1 VLEEFYQVV
10 HRLQMIYSDSNAH
23 QPKKKFCSFC
33 KFCLAPQ
40 ASTTKISLVW
50 SPCPHVPYEMVDE
63 VPSLAMCL
71 PMHEPTQE
79 SEETNSAENP
89 EVETPGQQPDE
100 GDNAAQQAQDDRSDS
115 SAKEESI
122 DPWEALEIEAAKWED
137 QAVRTAAELDNFR
150 KRMSREKLDA
160 VRYGNQNLLEELLPV
175 LDNFDMGM
183 QAAAQEQGSMLYMGM
198 KMVHQQLGEFLSS
211 QNVEEIAA
219 EAGGEFDPTIHEAL
233 SQETNNDI
241 EEGKI
246 IRVVRKGYR
255 IGERLLRPSNV
266 IIAISAAAS
275 EEKGPNQQ
283 ESE

>member
-1 VLEEFYQVV
+1 
-10 HRLQMIYSDSNAH
+10 
-23 QPKKKFCSFC
+23 
-33 KFCLAPQ
+33 
-40 ASTTKISLVW
+40 
-50 SPCPHVPYEMVDE
+50 MVDE

-100 GDNAAQQAQDDRSDS
+100 GDNAAQQNQEDAPDS
-115 SAKEESI
+115 SSKEEAI
-122 DPWEALEIEAAKWED
+122 DPWEALEIEAGKWKD

-275 EEKGPNQQ
+275 EEKDPNQQ